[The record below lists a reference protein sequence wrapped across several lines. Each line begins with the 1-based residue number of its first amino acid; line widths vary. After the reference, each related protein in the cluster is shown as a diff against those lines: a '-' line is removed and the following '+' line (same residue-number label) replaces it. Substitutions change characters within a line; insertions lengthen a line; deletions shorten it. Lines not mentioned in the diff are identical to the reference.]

1 MQAPSAAALA
11 VLEHASDA
19 VFILTDE
26 FTIDWVNEMAATL
39 LGYERA
45 QLVGR
50 NIAELIPADE
60 LAVAPLRR
68 AELNNGRLLLVERT
82 LLRSDGVRLRCEVS
96 SGRLPDGRLLG
107 LARDVT
113 ARTEAAR
120 RLQRSE
126 ESFRMLSENLPDA
139 IAIHRGGKFVFCN
152 RAMVAT
158 LGYTREAELLGMSI
172 MDVVHPESRPDVTP
186 RVAALAAGNGD
197 LPWLEERILRRDGS
211 SLTMEIASIQIEFQ
225 EGPAYVVVGRD
236 VTERKALQRRLADA
250 DRMASVGT
258 LAAGIAHEINN
269 PLTYVALNL
278 ESVQRTLRGLAAQ
291 GGVLAA
297 AAAGELCDKV
307 SAAIEGTDR
316 VSEIVTGLRRFA
328 RADASPRGPIDV
340 ARAIEAAVR
349 LIDHELRLRAR
360 LVREQRAIH
369 SVLANEGR
377 LTQVLVNVLS
387 NAAHAIPEGQADRHT
402 ITIRSWDEGDDV
414 CISVTDTGAGIAPEL
429 VPRVFD
435 PFFTTK
441 DPGSGVGLGL
451 SICHGIVT
459 GYGGTIDVASVHGH
473 GTTFTVRLPAAAD
486 EATSPIV
493 LTSTAAVRPPDA
505 RLRVLVID
513 DEAMI
518 RKVVRQVLGG
528 DYDVEPIASGRAAI
542 ERLAQPGDID
552 LVLCDLSMPDVSGA
566 DVYKWVEAHRP
577 ELTDRMVFS
586 SGADHPMAA
595 RFPERWLDKPFGV
608 DQLQAV
614 VARRIAAT
622 RRG

>member
-19 VFILTDE
+19 VVITTDGFDIE
-26 FTIDWVNEMAATL
+26 WVNTMAAQL
-39 LGYERA
+39 LGYERE
-45 QLVGR
+45 QLVGH
-50 NIAELIPADE
+50 NIADFVVPDE
-60 LAVAPLRR
+60 LASTPLRS
-68 AELNNGRLLLVERT
+68 AELRSGRPVLIERT
-82 LLRSDGVRLRCEVS
+82 FQRADGSHVRCEVS
-96 SGRLPDGRLLG
+96 AGPLPGGQLIG

-113 ARTEAAR
+113 ARTEAAH

-126 ESFRMLSENLPDA
+126 ESFRMLAEKLPDA

-158 LGYTREAELLGMSI
+158 LGYASEAELLGLPI
-172 MDVVHPESRPDVTP
+172 MDVVHPESRPDVAP
-186 RVAALAAGNGD
+186 RVAALAAGTGE

-211 SLTMEIASIQIEFQ
+211 SLTMEIASIQIDFQ
-225 EGPAYVVVGRD
+225 EGPAFVVVGRD

-269 PLTYVALNL
+269 PLTYIALNL
-278 ESVQRTLRGLAAQ
+278 ESVQRALRGLAAR
-291 GGVLAA
+291 GGTLAA
-297 AAAGELCDKV
+297 EAVGELYDKV

-377 LTQVLVNVLS
+377 LTQVLVNLLS

-402 ITIRSWDEGDDV
+402 ITIRSWDERDCV
-414 CISVTDTGAGIAPEL
+414 CISVSDTGAGIAPEL

-441 DPGSGVGLGL
+441 DPGAGVGLGL

-459 GYGGTIDVASVHGH
+459 GYGGTIDVASVQGH

-486 EATSPIV
+486 DVTSPIV
-493 LTSTAAVRPPDA
+493 LAPTAAVRPA
-505 RLRVLVID
+505 ERRRVLVID

-518 RKVVRQVLGG
+518 RKVVRQVLGA
-528 DYDVEPIASGRAAI
+528 DYEVEPIASGRAAI

-566 DVYKWVEAHRP
+566 DVYKWVEEHRP
-577 ELTDRMVFS
+577 ELTERMVFS